1 MFKTVFATAT
11 LVLAAAPAVAQ
22 ADDARNFSHEGVDY
36 AYTSEKKGNVTV
48 IEGKASGN
56 VPFRLYVKGDHIS
69 GTFNNRYVSFSKADV
84 VRDNAIFAAD

>member
-11 LVLAAAPAVAQ
+11 IAMAVVPAIAQ
-22 ADDARNFSHEGVDY
+22 ADEARNFSHEGVDY
-36 AYTSEKKGNVTV
+36 AYTTEQKGNVTV

-69 GTFNNRYVSFSKADV
+69 GTFNNRYVSFSKSDV
-84 VRDNAIFAAD
+84 AHDSEIFSAN